1 MCFRLPAGL
10 EDLAGKQSSL
20 DSAAWLS
27 QSSQLDAS
35 SEDLL
40 LPAFSRWLRGWTLRL
55 RCGQDELALGL
66 CADFGLGREETGG
79 KFEDIIVARREA
91 PLVLQE
97 PELHGLHVLLISV
110 I

>member
-27 QSSQLDAS
+27 QSGQLDAS
-35 SEDLL
+35 SED
-40 LPAFSRWLRGWTLRL
+40 LRL

-91 PLVLQE
+91 SLVLQE